1 MDGDMRKRWILGVGT
16 VVVVLGLGIAALVF
30 KPWLLFIDVEVNEA
44 LPVIESPVATAEP
57 TESLAPE
64 PTESSTPEP
73 PAGPVQLSAGELLS
87 HEHETSGTVRII
99 ENPDGT
105 RTLALE
111 NLSTSNG
118 PDVHVWLSAAPV
130 VAGYDGWF
138 LANDPAHVDLGLIK
152 GNLGNQVYDIPADVD
167 LAQYPSVYLWCEQ
180 FSVSFGAAALS

>member
-1 MDGDMRKRWILGVGT
+1 MRKRWIVGVGT
-16 VVVVLGLGIAALVF
+16 VVVVLGLGSAALVF

-44 LPVIESPVATAEP
+44 LPIIQSPVA
-57 TESLAPE
+57 SPE
-64 PTESSTPEP
+64 PTESSAPEP
-73 PAGPVQLSAGELLS
+73 PAGPLQLSAGELLS

-130 VAGYDGWF
+130 VAGYDGRF
-138 LANDPAHVDLGLIK
+138 LAGDPAHVDLGLIK
-152 GNLGNQVYDIPADVD
+152 GNLGNQIYDIPADVD
-167 LAQYPSVYLWCEQ
+167 LGQFPSVYLWCEQ

>member
-1 MDGDMRKRWILGVGT
+1 MDGDMRKRWILGVVA
-16 VVVVLGLGIAALVF
+16 VVVVLGLAIAALVF

-44 LPVIESPVATAEP
+44 LPVIESPLAT
-57 TESLAPE
+57 SE
-64 PTESSTPEP
+64 PTESSVPEP
-73 PAGPVQLSAGELLS
+73 PAGPEQLSAGEFLS

-138 LANDPAHVDLGLIK
+138 LANEPAHVDLGLIK

-167 LAQYPSVYLWCEQ
+167 LGQFPSVYLWCEQ